1 MDNIYNIPIFKSL
14 PSLVNFNNSN
24 DNYFK
29 ELNKISIKDIYEN
42 EPFINN
48 NKTEYFLL
56 ILFIV
61 ILIIYIYFLFNYC
74 KKI

>member
-24 DNYFK
+24 NNYFGK
-29 ELNKISIKDIYEN
+29 FDKISIKDIYEN

-56 ILFIV
+56 IIFMVL
-61 ILIIYIYFLFNYC
+61 LIIYIYFLFNYY